1 MEVGETMLRD
11 ANIGRDDDES
21 GPRMAER
28 SLDLD
33 GMVRELIEAIPGAAF
48 IAAPDGAVVF
58 ANGSGRR
65 MLAAN
70 RARTTSELASA
81 IEKGGAAWE
90 VKPIGGGAGAEHH
103 LLVHR
108 DDAARVAERL
118 RAAVTQWKLS
128 RRQAD
133 VLALV
138 VDGHPNASIG
148 MILGIATR
156 TVEVHV
162 SALLDRLQVENRSAL
177 VARVLSS

>member
-1 MEVGETMLRD
+1 VVEIMLRD
-11 ANIGRDDDES
+11 ANTGRDGDES
-21 GPRMAER
+21 GPRAVET
-28 SLDLD
+28 SVDLD
-33 GMVRELIEAIPGAAF
+33 AMVMALIEAVPGAAF
-48 IAAPDGAVVF
+48 VASPDGSVLF
-58 ANGSGRR
+58 ANAAGKR

-90 VKPIGGGAGAEHH
+90 VKRIGGGSAAEHH

-108 DDAARVAERL
+108 DDAARLSERL

-177 VARVLSS
+177 VARVLSA

>member
-1 MEVGETMLRD
+1 MEVHGIMLRD
-11 ANIGRDDDES
+11 SNTARSDETGAPAS
-21 GPRMAER
+21 ET

-33 GMVRELIEAIPGAAF
+33 AVVRALIEAVPGAAF
-48 IAAPDGAVVF
+48 IASKSGSVVY
-58 ANGSGRR
+58 ANASGKR

-70 RARTTSELASA
+70 RARTTSDLASA
-81 IEKGGAAWE
+81 IQKEAPAWE
-90 VKPIGGGAGAEHH
+90 VKRIGGGAARGEHH
-103 LLVHR
+103 LLIHR
-108 DDAARVAERL
+108 DEAERL
-118 RAAVTQWKLS
+118 STRLSAAVAQWKLS

-177 VARVLSS
+177 VARVLSA

>member
-1 MEVGETMLRD
+1 MLRD
-11 ANIGRDDDES
+11 SNATPGSYETSAANTL
-21 GPRMAER
+21 ER
-28 SLDLD
+28 TVDLD
-33 GMVRELIEAIPGAAF
+33 AVVRAVIEAVPSAAF
-48 IAAPDGAVVF
+48 VVSMDGSVLY
-58 ANGSGRR
+58 ANATGKK

-70 RARTTSELASA
+70 RSRTTSELARA
-81 IEKGGAAWE
+81 IEGEVPAWE
-90 VKPIGGGAGAEHH
+90 VKRIAGRTRAELHH

-108 DDAARVAERL
+108 D
-118 RAAVTQWKLS
+118 AAVRVSTRVNEAVVRWKLS

-138 VDGHPNASIG
+138 IDGHPNASIA

-177 VARVLSS
+177 VARVLSP